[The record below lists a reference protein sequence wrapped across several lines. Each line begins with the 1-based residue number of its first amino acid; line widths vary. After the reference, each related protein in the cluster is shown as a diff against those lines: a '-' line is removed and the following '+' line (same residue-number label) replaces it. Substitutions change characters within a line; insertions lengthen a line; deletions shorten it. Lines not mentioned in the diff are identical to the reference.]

1 MRLKPQTYALTVLTS
16 QRRRVFQRT
25 LIAELFI
32 DTLFRYRDAGKF
44 KLHAFAIM
52 PDHMHVLITPSQR
65 QTLPGCIQFLKGT
78 FSHAIRD
85 QFKGEVWH
93 SGHHE
98 HRIRDREDFENQQG
112 YIARNPERRH
122 LTDHPYVHTKW
133 PAQIDPM
140 PSHLK

>member
-1 MRLKPQTYALTVLTS
+1 MQTHAITLVTH
-16 QRRRVFQRT
+16 QRRSLFTRT
-25 LIAELFI
+25 ANADLMLKLLFHHR
-32 DTLFRYRDAGKF
+32 DQNRYQ
-44 KLHAFAIM
+44 LHAFAIM

-98 HRIRDREDFENQQG
+98 HRIRDADDHAAQLQ
-112 YIARNPERRH
+112 YIANNPLRKNLE
-122 LTDHPYVHTKW
+122 PYPHVHT
-133 PAQIDPM
+133 AASYVSLLDT
-140 PSHLK
+140 

>member
-1 MRLKPQTYALTVLTS
+1 MQTHAITLVTH
-16 QRRRVFQRT
+16 QRRSLFTRT
-25 LIAELFI
+25 ANADMMLKLLFHHR
-32 DTLFRYRDAGKF
+32 DQNRYQ
-44 KLHAFAIM
+44 LHAFAIM

-133 PAQIDPM
+133 PAQINPM